1 MLRAAYG
8 LLRDSGRVL
17 LEAAPEG
24 IDVSEIAGAL
34 AGHLYVENVHDLH
47 VWEISSGFPSL
58 SAHVLVH
65 PGDDCHAI
73 RRELEQLLDDRFR
86 IDHTTSKSITRSN
99 PDSCASAALR
109 RPPRPPSASSPWPRT
124 CYPCGSG

>member
-1 MLRAAYG
+1 MIRAAYG

-24 IDVSEIAGAL
+24 IDVDEVGQAL
-34 AGHLYVENVHDLH
+34 AQHPHVENIHDLH
-47 VWEISSGFPSL
+47 VWTVASGFPSL

-73 RRELEQLLDDRFR
+73 RRELEHLIDEKFG
-86 IDHTTSKSITRSN
+86 IDHTTLQV
-99 PDSCASAALR
+99 DH
-109 RPPRPPSASSPWPRT
+109 
-124 CYPCGSG
+124 SGEESLLTIGGTSQPNKHDGGGV

>member
-1 MLRAAYG
+1 MLRAAYR

-24 IDVSEIAGAL
+24 ISAEEVGKAIAA
-34 AGHLYVENVHDLH
+34 HPHVDSVHDLH
-47 VWEISSGFPSL
+47 VWEVSSGFPSL

-73 RRELEQLLDDRFR
+73 RRQLEDTLQRRFG
-86 IDHTTSKSITRSN
+86 IEHTTLQVDHSTADRLLSVAPVRI
-99 PDSCASAALR
+99 
-109 RPPRPPSASSPWPRT
+109 
-124 CYPCGSG
+124 G